1 MCRISIRKR
10 GQFCVAH
17 QQREL
22 GIVVKPSEIKG
33 AGLGLYTMVPR
44 KKNERIAKYGGV
56 ITDAKHVDE
65 SSNYVLQLAAN
76 KLIDAKDA
84 LHSDYARFSNDA
96 NYGNTGKKNNAK
108 LSFSNAT
115 NTASVKAS
123 RPIKAK
129 SEVLTSY
136 GRDYWKDK
144 RNEDKDNKRM
154 AIKS

>member
-1 MCRISIRKR
+1 MPRPR
-10 GQFCVAH
+10 A
-17 QQREL
+17 REL

-33 AGLGLYTMVPR
+33 AGLGLYTTLPR
-44 KKNERIAKYGGV
+44 KTNERIAKYGGV
-56 ITDAKHVDE
+56 ITDAQHVDE

-96 NYGNTGKKNNAK
+96 AANYGNTGRKNNAK
-108 LSFSNAT
+108 LSFPNAT

-129 SEVLTSY
+129 SEVYTSY